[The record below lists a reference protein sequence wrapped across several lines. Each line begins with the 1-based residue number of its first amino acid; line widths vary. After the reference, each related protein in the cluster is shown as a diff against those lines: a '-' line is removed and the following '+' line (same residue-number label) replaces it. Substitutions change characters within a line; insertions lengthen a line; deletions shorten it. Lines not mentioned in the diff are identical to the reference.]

1 MAASDYPGR
10 RFQEGQLAS
19 ILGIPVEIVPNRQFL
34 ISVHDP
40 FPDVGKQKRVVM
52 ENFYRK
58 MRRHFDVL
66 MEGEVPRGGQWNFD
80 AANRKPLPKG
90 FRPPPLLQFQP
101 DPLTQEVIQEVKYQE
116 RGVGTTDGFDL
127 AVTRDQAL
135 QALDDFI
142 DHRLPEFGP
151 YEDAMSSEHDHL
163 YHSKLSAYLNI
174 GLLEPMEVIRSV
186 EAAYMSG
193 SVPINS
199 AEGFIR
205 QVIGWREYIYWN
217 YWRLMPDLLGQ
228 NYWGAERSLPD
239 FFWDGTTEMNCL
251 QRVIS
256 RAISTGYNHHIERL
270 MVLCNFCLLAGID
283 PQEVN
288 EWFLTL
294 YIDAY
299 DWVMAPNVVGMGLN
313 ADGGKIATKPYIA
326 SSNYINKMSDYCG
339 ACSFDQRK
347 RHGPGACPFNY
358 LYWNFLIGHEKLL
371 RSNPRMGRN
380 VLSLRHLDRNERI
393 AVQQEAARFFDSI
406 WGVG

>member
-1 MAASDYPGR
+1 
-10 RFQEGQLAS
+10 
-19 ILGIPVEIVPNRQFL
+19 
-34 ISVHDP
+34 
-40 FPDVGKQKRVVM
+40 
-52 ENFYRK
+52 
-58 MRRHFDVL
+58 
-66 MEGEVPRGGQWNFD
+66 
-80 AANRKPLPKG
+80 
-90 FRPPPLLQFQP
+90 
-101 DPLTQEVIQEVKYQE
+101 
-116 RGVGTTDGFDL
+116 
-127 AVTRDQAL
+127 
-135 QALDDFI
+135 
-142 DHRLPEFGP
+142 
-151 YEDAMSSEHDHL
+151 
-163 YHSKLSAYLNI
+163 
-174 GLLEPMEVIRSV
+174 
-186 EAAYMSG
+186 
-193 SVPINS
+193 
-199 AEGFIR
+199 
-205 QVIGWREYIYWN
+205 
-217 YWRLMPDLLGQ
+217 WRLMPDLLGQ